1 VLVARFNRTVMVYAN
16 WGDDAA
22 TLFSSF
28 MLPEPVA
35 EENFDANFYR
45 VLLES

>member
-1 VLVARFNRTVMVYAN
+1 MMTE
-16 WGDDAA
+16 

-35 EENFDANFYR
+35 EEDFDSGFY
-45 VLLES
+45 VKLLVES

>member
-1 VLVARFNRTVMVYAN
+1 MTE
-16 WGDDAA
+16 

-35 EENFDANFYR
+35 EEDFDSGFY
-45 VLLES
+45 VKLLES